1 MTYPIGQKKPNAWGL
16 YDMHGNVVE
25 WCADY
30 GPNQDYYRAS
40 PSNDPIGP
48 LTGYGHVIRGGDWN
62 LDPTTCRSA
71 FRHGHWF
78 GHRGGDNGFRVAV
91 EIVPKPSLAPAS
103 IDDPFIKEV
112 AALPAEEQVVRVVAK
127 LKELNPGYDG
137 KHWRSIQNGQVT
149 KLVIFNT
156 TVKDIMPLRAFVNL
170 KELKC
175 GGGQEGQSP
184 LADITPLKDLPLE
197 QLWIVRC
204 EVSDLSPLHG
214 VPLKSLHCGGNVTDI
229 TPLQGMPLE
238 FLEITWG
245 QVSDLSPL
253 RGMRLTGLWC
263 FFTKVTDLS
272 PIKDMPL
279 KELRCSFDPKRD
291 TEILRSIKTLET
303 INGVPVAEFWRQVEA
318 GKIPNPRTGFR
329 N

>member
-1 MTYPIGQKKPNAWGL
+1 
-16 YDMHGNVVE
+16 
-25 WCADY
+25 
-30 GPNQDYYRAS
+30 
-40 PSNDPIGP
+40 
-48 LTGYGHVIRGGDWN
+48 
-62 LDPTTCRSA
+62 
-71 FRHGHWF
+71 
-78 GHRGGDNGFRVAV
+78 
-91 EIVPKPSLAPAS
+91 
-103 IDDPFIKEV
+103 
-112 AALPAEEQVVRVVAK
+112 
-127 LKELNPGYDG
+127 
-137 KHWRSIQNGQVT
+137 
-149 KLVIFNT
+149 
-156 TVKDIMPLRAFVNL
+156 
-170 KELKC
+170 
-175 GGGQEGQSP
+175 
-184 LADITPLKDLPLE
+184 
-197 QLWIVRC
+197 
-204 EVSDLSPLHG
+204 
-214 VPLKSLHCGGNVTDI
+214 
-229 TPLQGMPLE
+229 MPLE